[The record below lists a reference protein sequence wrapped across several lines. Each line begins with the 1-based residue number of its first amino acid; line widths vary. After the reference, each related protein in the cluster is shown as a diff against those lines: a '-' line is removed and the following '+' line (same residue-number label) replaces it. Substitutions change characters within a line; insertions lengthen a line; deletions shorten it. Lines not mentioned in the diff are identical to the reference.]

1 MERFTG
7 VSWKALA
14 IIAILLID
22 ADTAVTARIAGAL
35 VHVDG
40 TLGSRPSWLAGAII
54 TARLQRDA
62 TTNEATSHIYQTR
75 HTEVD

>member
-1 MERFTG
+1 MEFTG
-7 VSWKALA
+7 VSWKALT

-62 TTNEATSHIYQTR
+62 TTNEATSRIRISHAQ
-75 HTEVD
+75 VD